1 MTTESSEIIVRL
13 LERKSNRTVAELSS
27 WQSVKW
33 TERWRRPGHGSI
45 KVLADD
51 VPAAAIQ
58 LLTAD
63 NLALQIFREWYG
75 QKSDGTELKFVDE
88 VAGPIN
94 SYVYET
100 GDGNS
105 ITLKF
110 ADNLTYMADRT
121 INTDGVANVDPGNV
135 TAIEYVR
142 SLLSS
147 ELIAPSDSDR
157 AIDVPAVLAGL
168 SAGGSVVDLPVR
180 WQQLSDAIEQ
190 ACIAGEIGVRTR
202 INGLGQIEFSALPV
216 RDRTTGNANAVVI
229 SARNEGAALK
239 FAQDSRRVRNRVYVL
254 GENEGSAREV
264 ETVTDSTFTTG
275 DRLREMVVDA
285 RNLKTSAE
293 YQARANTELAQR
305 RESLR
310 TIDVTEASR
319 EFNIQPGDKV
329 TISEWFRRDSIGPDI
344 VVDVLCLARTVSLS
358 PGVVDK
364 VRLEIGSEVPSSGLI
379 LKGIV
384 KATEQTRFM

>member
-27 WQSVKW
+27 WQSIKW
-33 TERWRRPGHGSI
+33 TERWRRAGHGDI

-63 NLALQIFREWYG
+63 NLAVQIFREWYA
-75 QKSDGTELKFVDE
+75 QRSDGTESKLVDE

-110 ADNLTYMADRT
+110 ADNLTYTADRT
-121 INTDGVANVDPGNV
+121 VNTDGVANVDPGAV

-142 SLLSS
+142 SLLNS

-157 AIDVPAVLAGL
+157 AIDVPATLAGL

-180 WQQLSDAIEQ
+180 WQLLSDAIEQ

-202 INGLGQIEFSALPV
+202 INSSGQIEFSALPV
-216 RDRTTGNANAVVI
+216 RDRTTGNADAVVI
-229 SARNEGAALK
+229 SARNDGAVLK
-239 FAQDSRRVRNRVYVL
+239 FSQDSRRVRNRAYVL
-254 GENEGSAREV
+254 GENEGAMREV
-264 ETVTDSTFTTG
+264 ETVTDAAFTTG
-275 DRLREMVVDA
+275 DRLREIVIDA
-285 RNLKTSAE
+285 RNLTTPAE
-293 YQARANTELAQR
+293 YQARANTELSQR
-305 RESLR
+305 QESLR

-319 EFNIQPGDKV
+319 EFNIRPGDKV
-329 TISEWFRRDSIGPDI
+329 TVSEWFRRDSSGPDI
-344 VVDVLCLARTVSLS
+344 VVDVLCLARTVSLT
-358 PGVVDK
+358 PGAVDK
-364 VRLEIGSEVPSSGLI
+364 VRLEIGAEVPSSGLI

-384 KATEQTRFM
+384 KSTELTRFA